1 MQSAMHVINSLP
13 PQTFS
18 LRETALELFEEAQFK
33 KRGSRFEKFKSDWKR
48 DSKKRLVLGLTLAG

>member
-1 MQSAMHVINSLP
+1 MQSAMHISTPFP
-13 PQTFS
+13 PRPFS